1 MARDPNE
8 LHVVDER
15 LGLEPGTIYN
25 VIFEHNK
32 EPDDDVRDRLRPF
45 AIELDPK
52 WNSVR
57 KDCRPKWQALM
68 QELGVGREW
77 WLDPS
82 YWDVPPQEIPTL
94 DL

>member
-45 AIELDPK
+45 GIELDPK

-57 KDCRPKWQALM
+57 KDCRPMAGFDARTRSRQRMVA
-68 QELGVGREW
+68 
-77 WLDPS
+77 
-82 YWDVPPQEIPTL
+82 
-94 DL
+94 